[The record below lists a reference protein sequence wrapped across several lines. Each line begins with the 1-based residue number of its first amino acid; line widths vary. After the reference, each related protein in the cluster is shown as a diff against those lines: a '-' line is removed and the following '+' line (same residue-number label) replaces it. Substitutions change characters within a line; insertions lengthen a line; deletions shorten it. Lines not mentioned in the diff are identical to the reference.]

1 MATAIP
7 CPIVNP
13 MRIQPA
19 SAAIAAAL
27 LLSTVALNAQIP
39 MPFQNPDTPTETR
52 ITDLLSRMTLEEKI
66 DCLGTR
72 SGVPRLGVKGSPH
85 IEGYHG
91 VAQGGPSNW
100 GQRNPTPT
108 TQFPQAYGL
117 GATWDPELIRK
128 VAEEESIE
136 ARFLFQSPKY
146 NRAGLVVRAPNADL
160 ARDPRWGRTEESYGE
175 DAFHVGTLAAAFV
188 RGLQGTDTRYL
199 RTASLTKH
207 FLANSQE
214 DRRESSSSNFD
225 ERLWR
230 EYYAKP
236 FEMAAAAGAP
246 AMMASY
252 NAVNGIPAH
261 VHPHLRE
268 IVMKEW
274 GLDGIICTDGGGLRL
289 LVSDHKA
296 FPDLPSAAAAC
307 IKAGINQFL
316 DRQKAPVT
324 EAVRRGLLTE
334 ADIDQALRGVFR
346 VMIRLG
352 LLDPAERVPY
362 SGIGR
367 GGPDE
372 IEPWNRPETR
382 ALVRTVT
389 QKSIVLLKNSAG
401 LLPLDKT
408 KLKAIAVVGPH
419 ANHVLLDWYSGTPP
433 YAVSPRAGIEK
444 AVGGD
449 TTTSVKWVS
458 NMGDAAIDVARS
470 CDAVIVCIGNS
481 PESEAGWVTVSSPS
495 EGKEGIDRKAIV
507 LQPDQEDFVRRVIA
521 VNPRTVVVLIA
532 NFPYAMPWVAKS
544 ATTILQVT
552 HASQELGNALAD
564 VIFGAVNPGGKL
576 VQTWPKSLKQL
587 PPMNDFDLRHGRTY
601 MYFKGEPQ
609 YPFGYGLSYTTFALD
624 NLRTSAE
631 TLKPGGSIDVT
642 VDLHNRG
649 AREGDEV
656 VQLYVRFPASK
667 VERPLKQL
675 RGFQRV
681 TARAGETKAVTLE
694 LRTADLAYWS
704 PEKHAWTVEPGPVEL
719 LVGNSS
725 SEKALILR
733 KTITVRPTN

>member
-146 NRAGLVVRAPNADL
+146 NRGGLVVRAPNADL

-481 PESEAGWVTVSSPS
+481 PESEAGWATVSSPS

-704 PEKHAWTVEPGPVEL
+704 PEKHAWTVESGPVEL